1 MPAFEVELK
10 FRVINL
16 AEFEAALRQRGAQA
30 AASKAQ
36 IDRYFNHPSRDFAQT
51 DEALRLRIDG
61 DRPRITYKGPKID
74 KETKTRK
81 EIELPIGETLDD
93 LDQMSEMLTLLGF
106 REVATVRKER
116 RTFELIVEET
126 AIEVALDEVAGVG
139 SFVELEGAADE
150 DTVGQVRQIIL
161 RLATDLGLTDP
172 ERRSY
177 LELLLLKEPG

>member
-10 FRVINL
+10 FRVPDFMAL
-16 AEFEAALRQRGAQA
+16 QAELLQRGARSTG
-30 AASKAQ
+30 SKLQ

-51 DEALRLRIDG
+51 DEALRLRLDG

-93 LDQMSEMLTLLGF
+93 HDQMSEMLTLLGF
-106 REVATVRKER
+106 REVATVRKKRE
-116 RTFELIVEET
+116 TFEL
-126 AIEVALDEVAGVG
+126 AAHGLPIEVALDKVDEVG
-139 SFVELEGAADE
+139 SFVEIEGAADE
-150 DTVGQVRQIIL
+150 DSIDQVRQIIQG
-161 RLATDLGLTDP
+161 LASDFGLNAP

-177 LELLLLKEPG
+177 LELLLSRKPG